1 MCKIGIML
9 GTAGENLPS
18 AILFMNSNKSEKN
31 IRKKVDKTRE
41 KCLSHGIILGHDVVI
56 CKGPDRDVDRDAV
69 NLLISFLMTGQ
80 CDLVAV
86 DKLTDLTE
94 DVSDMGRRHRLL
106 MKIRRGDILYADL
119 GGQYQGS
126 MQGGMRPVVVV
137 SDNMAN
143 KHSTVITV
151 VPLSTKIFKKKNLPT
166 HVFVSAYRAEGLEQH
181 SIALCEQ
188 VTALDYGRIIE
199 NMGKVDEET
208 LARITEAVQVQVGV
222 YDKYNG

>member
-9 GTAGENLPS
+9 GTAGENLSS

-41 KCLSHGIILGHDVVI
+41 KCLSHGIILGDDVVI

-80 CDLVAV
+80 YDMVAV

-137 SDNMAN
+137 SNNMAN

-181 SIALCEQ
+181 SIAICEQ

-208 LARITEAVQVQVGV
+208 LARITEAVQV
-222 YDKYNG
+222 